1 MTMMMMNNPVVIIT
15 FIVVCCIIIGVI
27 GYYTY
32 NAIRKGGP
40 TFGDRYQ
47 VAPNLDLD
55 FTGVADTD
63 ILADALLGYGDFI
76 SLELEK
82 VVDANNAVTDTQ
94 LCEGS
99 KIHISH
105 GMGLG
110 QDIVVSEVAKEYAL
124 CDFGNNQKLVLSAK
138 LLSAEPMATMVVKSE
153 FKGFTAGSKLTL
165 EQINKI
171 PKGINLRWT
180 TKNGLG
186 TKLTIGGKTV
196 NDAVATSAAFVMEF
210 KKTSADTPVPDY
222 SGTTTFK
229 MMKA

>member
-1 MTMMMMNNPVVIIT
+1 MNNPVVIIT

-27 GYYTY
+27 GYFTY

-40 TFGDRYQ
+40 TFGGRYQ

-55 FTGVADTD
+55 FAGVTD
-63 ILADALLGYGDFI
+63 ANILAGALLGYGDFI
-76 SLELEK
+76 SLELER
-82 VVDANNAVTDTQ
+82 VVDANNAETDTQ

-110 QDIVVSEVAKEYAL
+110 QDIVVAEVAKEYTL
-124 CDFGNNQKLVLSAK
+124 CDFGDNKKLVLSVK
-138 LLSAEPMATMVVKSE
+138 LLSSEPMANMVVKSE
-153 FKGFTAGSKLTL
+153 FKGFAAGSKLTL

-180 TKNGLG
+180 TKDGLG
-186 TKLTIGGKTV
+186 TKLTISGKTV
-196 NDAVATSAAFVMEF
+196 NDATATSAAFVTEI
-210 KKTSADTPVPDY
+210 KKTSADTPAADVSETY
-222 SGTTTFK
+222 TFK
-229 MMKA
+229 MLK